1 VKFKKGS
8 DIMTKQDDLLRKAV
22 KNFNAKIR
30 RLEKKAQLSAEYIPI
45 PQKVYVSKIKS
56 SGGNI
61 ESIIS
66 ELQAFTAKPKV
77 AVDTE
82 LKKMVKAYNEKA
94 KRFEKRGFKV
104 DKLSYSK
111 LKDSPDVADTKAVI
125 KEFMKGGYK
134 TVKTEKGVELPDA
147 IYRKA
152 KKQLD
157 IINER
162 RAKQRARVGEIE
174 RGNLAQM
181 GRMRD
186 VNLLPKQDIDQISM
200 RDMPSYLRS
209 LDTQTQPNYLER
221 KNVKYRNNYISMLN
235 NLFDS
240 NDPRLREIINKIHS
254 INIDDFINASLGSDY
269 LFILFYRD
277 PVEREN
283 QREIIY
289 DNIMRL

>member
-1 VKFKKGS
+1 
-8 DIMTKQDDLLRKAV
+8 MTKQDELLRKAV
-22 KNFNAKIR
+22 KNFNAKIK

-56 SGGNI
+56 SGANI

-66 ELQAFTAKPKV
+66 ELQAFTARPKV
-77 AVDTE
+77 TVDSE

-111 LKDSPDVADTKAVI
+111 LKDSSDLEETKAFI
-125 KEFMKGGYK
+125 REFMKGGYK

-162 RAKQRARVGEIE
+162 RAKQRARLGEIE

-186 VNLLPKQDIDQISM
+186 VNLLPKKDISQISE

-209 LDTQTQPNYLER
+209 LETQTKPNYLER
-221 KNVKYRNNYISMLN
+221 KNLQYVNNYISMLD
-235 NLFDS
+235 NLFSKD
-240 NDPRLREIINKIHS
+240 DPRLTKIKDKILS
-254 INIDDFINASLGSDY
+254 MNIDDFIDASLGSDY

-277 PVEREN
+277 PVEQEN

-289 DNIMRL
+289 DKIMGL

>member
-1 VKFKKGS
+1 
-8 DIMTKQDDLLRKAV
+8 MTKQDELLRKAV
-22 KNFNAKIR
+22 KNFNAKIK

-45 PQKVYVSKIKS
+45 PQKVYVSKIKN
-56 SGGNI
+56 SGANI

-66 ELQAFTAKPKV
+66 ELKAFTARPKV
-77 AVDTE
+77 TVDSE

-94 KRFEKRGFKV
+94 KRFEKRGYKV

-125 KEFMKGGYK
+125 IEFMKGGYK

-162 RAKQRARVGEIE
+162 RAKQRARVGEID

-209 LDTQTQPNYLER
+209 LDTQTQPNYHER
-221 KNVKYRNNYISMLN
+221 KNVQYRNNYISMLN

-240 NDPRLREIINKIHS
+240 NDSRLKEIINKIHS
-254 INIDDFINASLGSDY
+254 VNIEDFINASLGSDY

-277 PVEREN
+277 PVERES

>member
-1 VKFKKGS
+1 
-8 DIMTKQDDLLRKAV
+8 MTKQDELLRKAV
-22 KNFNAKIR
+22 KNFNAKIK
-30 RLEKKAQLSAEYIPI
+30 RLEKKAQLSGQYISI
-45 PQKVYVSKIKS
+45 PQKVYVKQIKN
-56 SGGNI
+56 SGANI

-66 ELQAFTAKPKV
+66 ELQRFTAKPKV
-77 AVDTE
+77 TVDSE

-104 DKLSYSK
+104 DKLLYSK
-111 LKDSPDVADTKAVI
+111 LKDSPDFAETKEFM

-162 RAKQRARVGEIE
+162 RAMQRAKVGEIE

-221 KNVKYRNNYISMLN
+221 KNLQYVHNYISMLN

-277 PVEREN
+277 PVERES

>member
-1 VKFKKGS
+1 
-8 DIMTKQDDLLRKAV
+8 MTKQDELLRKAV
-22 KNFNAKIR
+22 KNFNAKIK
-30 RLEKKAQLSAEYIPI
+30 RLEKKAQLSAQYIAI
-45 PQKVYVSKIKS
+45 PQKVYVSKIKN
-56 SGGNI
+56 SGANI

-66 ELQAFTAKPKV
+66 ELKAFTARPKV
-77 AVDTE
+77 TVDSE

-104 DKLSYSK
+104 EKLSYSK

-125 KEFMKGGYK
+125 MEFMKGGYK

-162 RAKQRARVGEIE
+162 RAIQRAKVGEIDK
-174 RGNLAQM
+174 GNLAQM

-186 VNLLPKQDIDQISM
+186 VNLLPKQDIDQIDI

-209 LDTQTQPNYLER
+209 LDTQTQPNYHER
-221 KNVKYRNNYISMLN
+221 KNVQYRNNYIAMLN

-240 NDPRLREIINKIHS
+240 NDSRLKEIINKIRS
-254 INIDDFINASLGSDY
+254 VNIEDFINASLGSDY

-277 PVEREN
+277 PVERES

>member
-1 VKFKKGS
+1 
-8 DIMTKQDDLLRKAV
+8 MTKQDELLRKAV
-22 KNFNAKIR
+22 KNFNAKIK

-56 SGGNI
+56 SGANI

-66 ELQAFTAKPKV
+66 ELQAFTARPKV
-77 AVDTE
+77 TVDSE

-104 DKLSYSK
+104 EKLSYSK

-125 KEFMKGGYK
+125 KEFMEGGYK
-134 TVKTEKGVELPDA
+134 IVKTEKGVELPDA

-152 KKQLD
+152 KKQLQ

-162 RAKQRARVGEIE
+162 RAMQRAKVGEIE
-174 RGNLAQM
+174 KGNLAQM

-221 KNVKYRNNYISMLN
+221 KNVQYRNNYISMLN

-240 NDPRLREIINKIHS
+240 NDPRLKEIINKIHS
-254 INIDDFINASLGSDY
+254 LNIEDFINASLGSDY

-277 PVEREN
+277 PVERES

>member
-1 VKFKKGS
+1 
-8 DIMTKQDDLLRKAV
+8 MTKQDDLLRKAV
-22 KNFNAKIR
+22 KNFNAKIK
-30 RLEKKAQLSAEYIPI
+30 RLEKKAQLLAEYIPI
-45 PQKVYVSKIKS
+45 PQKVYVSKIKN
-56 SGGNI
+56 SGANI

-66 ELQAFTAKPKV
+66 ELQAFTARPKV
-77 AVDTE
+77 TIDSE

-111 LKDSPDVADTKAVI
+111 LKDSPDLAETKEFM

-162 RAKQRARVGEIE
+162 RAMQRAKVGEIE

-200 RDMPSYLRS
+200 RDIPSYLRS

-221 KNVKYRNNYISMLN
+221 KNLQYVHNYISMLN

-277 PVEREN
+277 PVERES

>member
-1 VKFKKGS
+1 
-8 DIMTKQDDLLRKAV
+8 MTKQDELLRKAV
-22 KNFNAKIR
+22 KNFNAKIK

-45 PQKVYVSKIKS
+45 PQKVYVSKIKN
-56 SGGNI
+56 SGANI

-66 ELQAFTAKPKV
+66 ELQAFTARPKV
-77 AVDTE
+77 TVDSE

-104 DKLSYSK
+104 EKLSYSK

-125 KEFMKGGYK
+125 MEFMKGGYK

-162 RAKQRARVGEIE
+162 RAIQRAKVGEIDK
-174 RGNLAQM
+174 GNLAQM

-186 VNLLPKQDIDQISM
+186 VNLLPKQDIDQIDI

-209 LDTQTQPNYLER
+209 LDTQTQPNYHER
-221 KNVKYRNNYISMLN
+221 KNVQYRNNYISMLN

-240 NDPRLREIINKIHS
+240 NDSRLKEIINKIRS
-254 INIDDFINASLGSDY
+254 VNIEDFINASLGSDY

-277 PVEREN
+277 PVERES

>member
-1 VKFKKGS
+1 
-8 DIMTKQDDLLRKAV
+8 MTKQDELLRKAV
-22 KNFNAKIR
+22 KNFNAKIK
-30 RLEKKAQLSAEYIPI
+30 RLEKKAQLSAEYIHI
-45 PQKVYVSKIKS
+45 PQKVYVSKIKN
-56 SGGNI
+56 SGANI

-66 ELQAFTAKPKV
+66 ELKAFTARPKV
-77 AVDTE
+77 TVDSE

-94 KRFEKRGFKV
+94 KRFEKRGYKV

-111 LKDSPDVADTKAVI
+111 LKDSPDVEDTKAVI
-125 KEFMKGGYK
+125 MEFMKGGYK

-152 KKQLD
+152 KKQLQ

-162 RAKQRARVGEIE
+162 RAMQRAKVGEVE
-174 RGNLAQM
+174 KGNLAQM

-186 VNLLPKQDIDQISM
+186 VNLLPKQDIDQIGM

-221 KNVKYRNNYISMLN
+221 KNLQYRKNYISMLN

-240 NDPRLREIINKIHS
+240 NDPRLKEIINKIHS

-277 PVEREN
+277 PVERES

>member
-1 VKFKKGS
+1 
-8 DIMTKQDDLLRKAV
+8 MTKQDELLRKAV
-22 KNFNAKIR
+22 KNFNAKIK
-30 RLEKKAQLSAEYIPI
+30 RLEKKAQLSAEYIHI
-45 PQKVYVSKIKS
+45 PQKVYVSKIKN
-56 SGGNI
+56 SGANI
-61 ESIIS
+61 ETIIS
-66 ELQAFTAKPKV
+66 ELKAFTARPKV
-77 AVDTE
+77 TVDSE

-104 DKLSYSK
+104 EKLSYSK

-125 KEFMKGGYK
+125 MEFMKGGYK

-162 RAKQRARVGEIE
+162 RAKQRAMVGEIE

-200 RDMPSYLRS
+200 RDMPAYLRS

-240 NDPRLREIINKIHS
+240 NDPRLKEIINKIHS
-254 INIDDFINASLGSDY
+254 VNIEDFINASLGSDY

-277 PVEREN
+277 PVERES

>member
-1 VKFKKGS
+1 
-8 DIMTKQDDLLRKAV
+8 MTKQDELLRKAV
-22 KNFNAKIR
+22 KNFNAKIK

-45 PQKVYVSKIKS
+45 PQKVYVSKIKN
-56 SGGNI
+56 SGANI

-77 AVDTE
+77 TVDSE

-111 LKDSPDVADTKAVI
+111 LKDSPDLAETKEFM

-162 RAKQRARVGEIE
+162 RAMQRAKVGEIE

-221 KNVKYRNNYISMLN
+221 KNLQYVHNYISMLN

-277 PVEREN
+277 PVERES

-289 DNIMRL
+289 NNIMRL

>member
-1 VKFKKGS
+1 
-8 DIMTKQDDLLRKAV
+8 MTKQDELLRKAV
-22 KNFNAKIR
+22 KNFNAKIK
-30 RLEKKAQLSAEYIPI
+30 RLEKKAQLSAEYIHI
-45 PQKVYVSKIKS
+45 PQKVYVSKIKN
-56 SGGNI
+56 SGANI
-61 ESIIS
+61 ESVIS
-66 ELQAFTAKPKV
+66 ELQAFTARPKV
-77 AVDTE
+77 TVDAE

-94 KRFEKRGFKV
+94 KRFEKRGYKV

-111 LKDSPDVADTKAVI
+111 LKDSPDVEDTKAVI
-125 KEFMKGGYK
+125 MEFMKGGYK

-152 KKQLD
+152 KKQLQ

-221 KNVKYRNNYISMLN
+221 KNVHYRNNYISMLN

-240 NDPRLREIINKIHS
+240 NDPRLKEIINKIHS
-254 INIDDFINASLGSDY
+254 VNIEDFINASLGSDY

-277 PVEREN
+277 PVERES

>member
-1 VKFKKGS
+1 
-8 DIMTKQDDLLRKAV
+8 MTKQDELLRKAV
-22 KNFNAKIR
+22 KNFNAKIK

-45 PQKVYVSKIKS
+45 PQKVYVSKIKN
-56 SGGNI
+56 SGANI

-66 ELQAFTAKPKV
+66 ELKAFTARPKV
-77 AVDTE
+77 TVDSE

-94 KRFEKRGFKV
+94 KRFEKRGYKV

-125 KEFMKGGYK
+125 KEFMKGGYN

-152 KKQLD
+152 KKQLQ

-162 RAKQRARVGEIE
+162 RAMQRAKVGEIDK
-174 RGNLAQM
+174 GNLAQM

-186 VNLLPKQDIDQISM
+186 VNLLPKQDIDQIGI

-209 LDTQTQPNYLER
+209 LDVQTQPNYLER
-221 KNVKYRNNYISMLN
+221 KNVQYRNNYISMLN

-240 NDPRLREIINKIHS
+240 NDPRLKEIINKIHS
-254 INIDDFINASLGSDY
+254 VNIEDFINASLGSDY

-277 PVEREN
+277 PVERES

>member
-1 VKFKKGS
+1 
-8 DIMTKQDDLLRKAV
+8 MTKQDELLRKAV
-22 KNFNAKIR
+22 KNFNAKIK
-30 RLEKKAQLSAEYIPI
+30 RLEKKAQLSAEYIHI

-56 SGGNI
+56 SGANI

-66 ELQAFTAKPKV
+66 ELKAFTARPKV
-77 AVDTE
+77 TVDSE

-94 KRFEKRGFKV
+94 KRFEKRGYKV

-111 LKDSPDVADTKAVI
+111 LKDSPDVEDTKAVI
-125 KEFMKGGYK
+125 MEFMKGGYK

-152 KKQLD
+152 KKQLQ

-162 RAKQRARVGEIE
+162 RAMQRAKVGEVE
-174 RGNLAQM
+174 KGNLAQM

-186 VNLLPKQDIDQISM
+186 VNLLPKQDIDQIGM

-221 KNVKYRNNYISMLN
+221 KNLQYRKNYISMLN

-240 NDPRLREIINKIHS
+240 NDPRLKEIINKIHS
-254 INIDDFINASLGSDY
+254 INIEDFINASLGSDY

-277 PVEREN
+277 PVERES

>member
-1 VKFKKGS
+1 
-8 DIMTKQDDLLRKAV
+8 MTKQDELLRKAV
-22 KNFNAKIR
+22 KNFNAKIK
-30 RLEKKAQLSAEYIPI
+30 RLEKKTQISAEYIPI
-45 PQKVYVSKIKS
+45 PQKVYVKQIKN
-56 SGGNI
+56 SGANI
-61 ESIIS
+61 ESVIS

-77 AVDTE
+77 SVDSE

-94 KRFEKRGFKV
+94 KRFEKRGFEV

-111 LKDSPDVADTKAVI
+111 LKDSSDLEETKVFMR
-125 KEFMKGGYK
+125 EFMKGGYK

-186 VNLLPKQDIDQISM
+186 VNLLPKQDINQISM

-209 LDTQTQPNYLER
+209 LETQTQPNYLEK
-221 KNVKYRNNYISMLN
+221 KNLKYVNNYISMIN

-240 NDPRLREIINKIHS
+240 NDPRLKEIINKIHS
-254 INIDDFINASLGSDY
+254 INIEDFINASLGSDY

-277 PVEREN
+277 PVERES

>member
-1 VKFKKGS
+1 
-8 DIMTKQDDLLRKAV
+8 MTKQDELLRKAV
-22 KNFNAKIR
+22 KNFNAKIK
-30 RLEKKAQLSAEYIPI
+30 RLEKKAQLSAQYIPI
-45 PQKVYVSKIKS
+45 PQKVYVSKIKN
-56 SGGNI
+56 SGANI
-61 ESIIS
+61 ESVIS

-77 AVDTE
+77 SVDSE

-94 KRFEKRGFKV
+94 KRFEKRGIQV

-111 LKDSPDVADTKAVI
+111 LKDSSDLAETKEFM

-186 VNLLPKQDIDQISM
+186 VNLMPKKDISQISE
-200 RDMPSYLRS
+200 RDMPSYLHS
-209 LDTQTQPNYLER
+209 LDTQTQPNYHEE
-221 KNVKYRNNYISMLN
+221 KNWQYVNNYISMLN

-277 PVEREN
+277 PVERES

>member
-1 VKFKKGS
+1 
-8 DIMTKQDDLLRKAV
+8 MTKQDELLRKAV
-22 KNFNAKIR
+22 KNYNAKIK

-66 ELQAFTAKPKV
+66 ELQAFTAKPKL
-77 AVDTE
+77 AVDVE

-111 LKDSPDVADTKAVI
+111 LKDSSDLAETKAFMR
-125 KEFMKGGYK
+125 EFMGGGYK
-134 TVKTEKGVELPDA
+134 TVKTKKGVELPDA
-147 IYRKA
+147 LYRKA
-152 KKQLD
+152 KKQLV

-162 RAKQRARVGEIE
+162 RAKQRARLGKID

-209 LDTQTQPNYLER
+209 LDTQTQPNYFER
-221 KNVKYRNNYISMLN
+221 KNLQYVNNYISMLN
-235 NLFDS
+235 NLFSKD
-240 NDPRLREIINKIHS
+240 DPRLTKIKDKILS
-254 INIDDFINASLGSDY
+254 MNIDDFIDASLGSDY

-277 PVEREN
+277 PVEQEN

-289 DNIMRL
+289 DKIMGL

>member
-1 VKFKKGS
+1 
-8 DIMTKQDDLLRKAV
+8 MTKQDELLRKAV
-22 KNFNAKIR
+22 KNFNAKIK
-30 RLEKKAQLSAEYIPI
+30 RLEKKAQLSGQYISI
-45 PQKVYVSKIKS
+45 PQKVYVKQIKN
-56 SGGNI
+56 SGANI

-66 ELQAFTAKPKV
+66 ELQRFTAKPKV
-77 AVDTE
+77 TVDSE

-111 LKDSPDVADTKAVI
+111 LKDSPDLAETKEFM

-162 RAKQRARVGEIE
+162 RAMQRAKVGEIE

-186 VNLLPKQDIDQISM
+186 VNLLPKQDIDQISI

-221 KNVKYRNNYISMLN
+221 KNLQYVHNYLSMLN

-277 PVEREN
+277 PVERES

>member
-1 VKFKKGS
+1 
-8 DIMTKQDDLLRKAV
+8 MTKQDELLRKAV
-22 KNFNAKIR
+22 KNFNAKIK
-30 RLEKKAQLSAEYIPI
+30 RLEKKAQLSVEYIHI
-45 PQKVYVSKIKS
+45 PQKVYVSKIKN
-56 SGGNI
+56 SGANI

-66 ELQAFTAKPKV
+66 ELKAFTARPKV
-77 AVDTE
+77 TVDSE

-104 DKLSYSK
+104 EKLSYSK
-111 LKDSPDVADTKAVI
+111 LKDSPDVADTKAII
-125 KEFMKGGYK
+125 KEFMEGGYK

-162 RAKQRARVGEIE
+162 RAKQRARLGEIE

-186 VNLLPKQDIDQISM
+186 VNLLPKKDISEISM
-200 RDMPSYLRS
+200 RDMPAYLRS

-221 KNVKYRNNYISMLN
+221 KNLQYVNNYISMLN
-235 NLFDS
+235 NLFSED
-240 NDPRLREIINKIHS
+240 DPRLTKIKDKILS
-254 INIDDFINASLGSDY
+254 MNIDDFIDASLGSDY

-277 PVEREN
+277 PVERES

>member
-1 VKFKKGS
+1 
-8 DIMTKQDDLLRKAV
+8 MTKQDELLRKAV
-22 KNFNAKIR
+22 KNYNAKIK

-45 PQKVYVSKIKS
+45 PQKLYVSKIKS
-56 SGGNI
+56 SGANI

-77 AVDTE
+77 SVYSE

-111 LKDSPDVADTKAVI
+111 LKDSSDLADTKAFI
-125 KEFMKGGYK
+125 REFLEGGYK

-147 IYRKA
+147 LYRKA

-157 IINER
+157 LINER
-162 RAKQRARVGEIE
+162 RAKQRARLGEIE

-186 VNLLPKQDIDQISM
+186 VNLLPKKDISQISE

-209 LDTQTQPNYLER
+209 LETQTQPNYLEK
-221 KNVKYRNNYISMLN
+221 KNLQYVNNYISMLN
-235 NLFDS
+235 NLFSKD
-240 NDPRLREIINKIHS
+240 DPRLTKIKDKILS
-254 INIDDFINASLGSDY
+254 MNIDDFIDTSLGSDY

-277 PVEREN
+277 PVEQEN

-289 DNIMRL
+289 DKIMGL

>member
-1 VKFKKGS
+1 
-8 DIMTKQDDLLRKAV
+8 MTKQDELLRKAV
-22 KNFNAKIR
+22 KNFNAKIK
-30 RLEKKAQLSAEYIPI
+30 RLEKKAQLSAEYIHI
-45 PQKVYVSKIKS
+45 PQKVYVSKIKN
-56 SGGNI
+56 SGANI

-66 ELQAFTAKPKV
+66 ELKAFTARPKV
-77 AVDTE
+77 TVDSE
-82 LKKMVKAYNEKA
+82 LKKMVKTYNEKA
-94 KRFEKRGFKV
+94 KRFEKRGYKV

-111 LKDSPDVADTKAVI
+111 LKDSPDVEDTKAVI
-125 KEFMKGGYK
+125 MEFMKGGYK

-152 KKQLD
+152 KKQLQ

-162 RAKQRARVGEIE
+162 RAMQRAKVGEVDK
-174 RGNLAQM
+174 GNLAQM

-186 VNLLPKQDIDQISM
+186 VNLLPKQDIDQIGI
-200 RDMPSYLRS
+200 RDMPAYLRS

-221 KNVKYRNNYISMLN
+221 KNVHYRNNYISMLN

-240 NDPRLREIINKIHS
+240 NDSRLKEIINKIHS

-277 PVEREN
+277 PVERES

>member
-1 VKFKKGS
+1 
-8 DIMTKQDDLLRKAV
+8 MTKQDELLRKAV
-22 KNFNAKIR
+22 KNYNAKIK
-30 RLEKKAQLSAEYIPI
+30 RLEKKAQLSAVYIPI

-56 SGGNI
+56 SGANI

-77 AVDTE
+77 SVDSD

-111 LKDSPDVADTKAVI
+111 LKDTSDLAATKEFM

-162 RAKQRARVGEIE
+162 RAKQRAKAGEIE

-186 VNLLPKQDIDQISM
+186 LNLLPKQNINQISA

-209 LDTQTQPNYLER
+209 LDTQTQPNYLEK
-221 KNVKYRNNYISMLN
+221 KNLKYVNNYISMLN

-240 NDPRLREIINKIHS
+240 NDPRLKEIINKIHS
-254 INIDDFINASLGSDY
+254 VNIEDFINASLGSDY

-277 PVEREN
+277 PVEQEN

-289 DNIMRL
+289 DKIMGL

>member
-1 VKFKKGS
+1 
-8 DIMTKQDDLLRKAV
+8 MTKQDELLRKAV
-22 KNFNAKIR
+22 KNFNAKIK
-30 RLEKKAQLSAEYIPI
+30 RLEKKAQLSGQYISI
-45 PQKVYVSKIKS
+45 PQKVYVKQIKN
-56 SGGNI
+56 SGANI

-66 ELQAFTAKPKV
+66 ELQRFTAKPKV
-77 AVDTE
+77 TVDSE

-111 LKDSPDVADTKAVI
+111 LKDSPDLAETKEFM

-162 RAKQRARVGEIE
+162 RAMQRAKVGEIE

-221 KNVKYRNNYISMLN
+221 KNLQYVHNYISMLN

-277 PVEREN
+277 PVERES

>member
-1 VKFKKGS
+1 
-8 DIMTKQDDLLRKAV
+8 MTKQDELLRKAV
-22 KNFNAKIR
+22 KNFNAKIK
-30 RLEKKAQLSAEYIPI
+30 RLEEKVQLSAEYIPI
-45 PQKVYVSKIKS
+45 PQKVYVSKIKN
-56 SGGNI
+56 SGANI

-66 ELQAFTAKPKV
+66 ELQRFTAKPKV
-77 AVDTE
+77 TVDSE

-111 LKDSPDVADTKAVI
+111 LKDSPDLAETKEFM

-162 RAKQRARVGEIE
+162 RAMQRAKVGEIE

-186 VNLLPKQDIDQISM
+186 VNLLPKQDINQISM
-200 RDMPSYLRS
+200 RDIPSYLRS

-221 KNVKYRNNYISMLN
+221 KNLQYVHNYISMLN

-240 NDPRLREIINKIHS
+240 NDPRLREIINKMHS

-277 PVEREN
+277 PVERES

>member
-1 VKFKKGS
+1 
-8 DIMTKQDDLLRKAV
+8 MTKQDELLRKAV
-22 KNFNAKIR
+22 KNFNAKIK
-30 RLEKKAQLSAEYIPI
+30 RLEKKAQLSAEYIHI
-45 PQKVYVSKIKS
+45 PQKVYVSKIKN
-56 SGGNI
+56 SGANI
-61 ESIIS
+61 ESVIS
-66 ELQAFTAKPKV
+66 ELKAFTARPKV
-77 AVDTE
+77 TVDFE

-94 KRFEKRGFKV
+94 KRFEKRGYKV

-111 LKDSPDVADTKAVI
+111 LKDTPDVADTKAVI
-125 KEFMKGGYK
+125 MEFMKGGYK

-152 KKQLD
+152 KKQLQ

-162 RAKQRARVGEIE
+162 RAKQRARVGEIDK
-174 RGNLAQM
+174 GNLAQM

-186 VNLLPKQDIDQISM
+186 VNLLPKQDIDQIDI

-209 LDTQTQPNYLER
+209 LDTQTQPNYHER

-240 NDPRLREIINKIHS
+240 NDPRLKEIINKIHS
-254 INIDDFINASLGSDY
+254 VNIEDFINASLGSDY

-277 PVEREN
+277 PVERES

>member
-1 VKFKKGS
+1 
-8 DIMTKQDDLLRKAV
+8 MTKQDELLRKAV
-22 KNFNAKIR
+22 KNFNAKIK

-56 SGGNI
+56 SGANI

-66 ELQAFTAKPKV
+66 ELKAFTARPKV
-77 AVDTE
+77 TVDSE

-94 KRFEKRGFKV
+94 KRFEKRGYKV

-111 LKDSPDVADTKAVI
+111 LKDSPDVEDTKAVI
-125 KEFMKGGYK
+125 MEFMKGGYK

-152 KKQLD
+152 KKQLQ

-162 RAKQRARVGEIE
+162 RAMQRAKVGEVE
-174 RGNLAQM
+174 KGNLAQM

-186 VNLLPKQDIDQISM
+186 VNLLPKQDIDQIGM

-221 KNVKYRNNYISMLN
+221 KNLQYRKNYISMLN

-240 NDPRLREIINKIHS
+240 NDPRLKEIINKIHS
-254 INIDDFINASLGSDY
+254 MNIEDFINASLGSDY

-277 PVEREN
+277 PVERES

>member
-1 VKFKKGS
+1 
-8 DIMTKQDDLLRKAV
+8 MTKQDELLRKAV
-22 KNFNAKIR
+22 KNFNAKIK
-30 RLEKKAQLSAEYIPI
+30 RLEKKAQLSAEYISI
-45 PQKVYVSKIKS
+45 PQKVYVKQIKN
-56 SGGNI
+56 SGANI

-77 AVDTE
+77 TVDSE

-111 LKDSPDVADTKAVI
+111 LKDSPDLAETKEFM

-162 RAKQRARVGEIE
+162 RAMQRAKVGEIE

-240 NDPRLREIINKIHS
+240 NDPRLKEIINKIHS
-254 INIDDFINASLGSDY
+254 INIEDFINASLGSDY

-277 PVEREN
+277 PVERES

>member
-1 VKFKKGS
+1 
-8 DIMTKQDDLLRKAV
+8 MTKQDELLRKAV
-22 KNFNAKIR
+22 KNYNAKIK

-45 PQKVYVSKIKS
+45 PQKVYVSKIKN

-77 AVDTE
+77 TVDSE

-152 KKQLD
+152 KKQLQ

-162 RAKQRARVGEIE
+162 RAMQRAKVGEIE

-186 VNLLPKQDIDQISM
+186 VNLLPKQDINQITM

-209 LDTQTQPNYLER
+209 LDTQTQPNYFER
-221 KNVKYRNNYISMLN
+221 KNLQYVNNYISMLN

>member
-1 VKFKKGS
+1 
-8 DIMTKQDDLLRKAV
+8 MTKQDELLRKAV
-22 KNFNAKIR
+22 KNFNAKIK
-30 RLEKKAQLSAEYIPI
+30 RLEKKAQLSAEYIRI
-45 PQKVYVSKIKS
+45 PQKVYVSKIKN
-56 SGGNI
+56 SGANI
-61 ESIIS
+61 ETIIS
-66 ELQAFTAKPKV
+66 ELKAFTARPKV
-77 AVDTE
+77 TVDSE

-104 DKLSYSK
+104 EKLSYSK

-125 KEFMKGGYK
+125 AEFMKGGYK

-152 KKQLD
+152 KKQLQ

-162 RAKQRARVGEIE
+162 RAIQRAKVGEIDK
-174 RGNLAQM
+174 GNLAQM

-209 LDTQTQPNYLER
+209 LDTQTQPNYHER
-221 KNVKYRNNYISMLN
+221 KNVQYRNNYISMLN

-240 NDPRLREIINKIHS
+240 NDSRLKEIINKIHS
-254 INIDDFINASLGSDY
+254 VNIEDFINASLGSDY

-277 PVEREN
+277 PVERES

>member
-1 VKFKKGS
+1 
-8 DIMTKQDDLLRKAV
+8 MTKQDELLRKAV
-22 KNFNAKIR
+22 KNFNAKIK
-30 RLEKKAQLSAEYIPI
+30 RLEKKAQLSGQYISI
-45 PQKVYVSKIKS
+45 PQKVYVKQIKN
-56 SGGNI
+56 SGANI

-66 ELQAFTAKPKV
+66 ELQRFTAKPKV
-77 AVDTE
+77 TVDSE

-111 LKDSPDVADTKAVI
+111 LKDSPDLAETKEFM

-162 RAKQRARVGEIE
+162 RAMQRAKVGEIE

-221 KNVKYRNNYISMLN
+221 KNLQYVHNYISMLN

-277 PVEREN
+277 PVERES

-289 DNIMRL
+289 NNIMRL

>member
-1 VKFKKGS
+1 
-8 DIMTKQDDLLRKAV
+8 MTKQDELLRKAV
-22 KNFNAKIR
+22 KSFNAKIK

-77 AVDTE
+77 TVDTE

-111 LKDSPDVADTKAVI
+111 LKDSSDLAETKEFM

-147 IYRKA
+147 LYRKA

-157 IINER
+157 LINER

-200 RDMPSYLRS
+200 RDMPSYLQS

-221 KNVKYRNNYISMLN
+221 KNAQYRNNYISMLN

>member
-1 VKFKKGS
+1 
-8 DIMTKQDDLLRKAV
+8 MTKQDELLRKAV
-22 KNFNAKIR
+22 KNFNAKIK
-30 RLEKKAQLSAEYIPI
+30 RLEKKAQLSAEHISI
-45 PQKVYVSKIKS
+45 PQKVYVSKIKN
-56 SGGNI
+56 SGANI

-66 ELQAFTAKPKV
+66 ELQAFTAKPKA

-111 LKDSPDVADTKAVI
+111 LKDSPEVADTKAVI
-125 KEFMKGGYK
+125 KEFMEGGYK
-134 TVKTEKGVELPDA
+134 IVKTEKGVELPDA

-152 KKQLD
+152 KKQLE

-162 RAKQRARVGEIE
+162 RAKQRAKVGEIE

-221 KNVKYRNNYISMLN
+221 KNVQYRNNYISMLN

>member
-1 VKFKKGS
+1 
-8 DIMTKQDDLLRKAV
+8 MTKQDELLRKAV
-22 KNFNAKIR
+22 KNFNAKIK
-30 RLEKKAQLSAEYIPI
+30 RLEKKAQISAEYIPI
-45 PQKVYVSKIKS
+45 PQKVYVSKIKN
-56 SGGNI
+56 SGANI

-77 AVDTE
+77 TVDSE

-111 LKDSPDVADTKAVI
+111 LKDSPDVAETKSFI

-162 RAKQRARVGEIE
+162 RAMQRAKVGEIE

-186 VNLLPKQDIDQISM
+186 VNLLPKQDINQISV

-221 KNVKYRNNYISMLN
+221 KNVQYRNNYISMLN

-277 PVEREN
+277 PVERES

>member
-1 VKFKKGS
+1 
-8 DIMTKQDDLLRKAV
+8 MTKQDELLRKAV
-22 KNFNAKIR
+22 KNFNAKIK
-30 RLEKKAQLSAEYIPI
+30 RLEKKAQLSAQYIPI
-45 PQKVYVSKIKS
+45 PQKVYVSKIKN
-56 SGGNI
+56 SGANI

-66 ELQAFTAKPKV
+66 ELKAFTARPKV
-77 AVDTE
+77 TVDSE

-104 DKLSYSK
+104 EKLSYSK

-125 KEFMKGGYK
+125 TEFMKGGYK

-152 KKQLD
+152 KKQLQ

-162 RAKQRARVGEIE
+162 RAMQRAKVGEIDK
-174 RGNLAQM
+174 GNLAQM

-186 VNLLPKQDIDQISM
+186 VNLLPKQDIDQIGI

-221 KNVKYRNNYISMLN
+221 KNVQYRNNYISMLN

-240 NDPRLREIINKIHS
+240 NDPRLKEIINKIHS
-254 INIDDFINASLGSDY
+254 VNIEDFINASLGSDY

-277 PVEREN
+277 PVERES

>member
-1 VKFKKGS
+1 
-8 DIMTKQDDLLRKAV
+8 MTKQDELLRKAV
-22 KNFNAKIR
+22 KNFNAKIK
-30 RLEKKAQLSAEYIPI
+30 RLEKKAQLSAEYIHI
-45 PQKVYVSKIKS
+45 PQKVYVSKIKN
-56 SGGNI
+56 SGANI

-66 ELQAFTAKPKV
+66 ELKAFTARPKV
-77 AVDTE
+77 TVDTE

-104 DKLSYSK
+104 EKLSYSK
-111 LKDSPDVADTKAVI
+111 LKDSPDVADTKTVI
-125 KEFMKGGYK
+125 KEFMEGGYK
-134 TVKTEKGVELPDA
+134 TVKTAKGVELPDA

-221 KNVKYRNNYISMLN
+221 KNLQYRNNYISMLN
-235 NLFDS
+235 NLFSED
-240 NDPRLREIINKIHS
+240 DPRLTKIKDKILS
-254 INIDDFINASLGSDY
+254 MNIDDFIDASLGSDY

-277 PVEREN
+277 PVEQEN

-289 DNIMRL
+289 DKIMGL

>member
-1 VKFKKGS
+1 
-8 DIMTKQDDLLRKAV
+8 
-22 KNFNAKIR
+22 
-30 RLEKKAQLSAEYIPI
+30 
-45 PQKVYVSKIKS
+45 
-56 SGGNI
+56 
-61 ESIIS
+61 
-66 ELQAFTAKPKV
+66 
-77 AVDTE
+77 
-82 LKKMVKAYNEKA
+82 MVKAYNEKA

-104 DKLSYSK
+104 EKLSYSK

-125 KEFMKGGYK
+125 KEFMEGGYK

-221 KNVKYRNNYISMLN
+221 KNLQYRNNYISMLN
-235 NLFDS
+235 NLFS
-240 NDPRLREIINKIHS
+240 ENDPRLTKIKDKILS
-254 INIDDFINASLGSDY
+254 TNIDDFIDASLGSDY

-277 PVEREN
+277 PVEQES

-289 DNIMRL
+289 DKIMGL

>member
-1 VKFKKGS
+1 
-8 DIMTKQDDLLRKAV
+8 MTKQDELLRKVV
-22 KNFNAKIR
+22 KNFNAKIK

-66 ELQAFTAKPKV
+66 ELQAFTAKPK
-77 AVDTE
+77 ADDTE

-104 DKLSYSK
+104 DKLLYSK
-111 LKDSPDVADTKAVI
+111 LKDSPDVADTKVVI
-125 KEFMKGGYK
+125 KEFMEGGYK

-152 KKQLD
+152 KKQLQ

-162 RAKQRARVGEIE
+162 RAKQRAKVGEIE

-209 LDTQTQPNYLER
+209 LETQTQPNYLEKR
-221 KNVKYRNNYISMLN
+221 ICNM
-235 NLFDS
+235 
-240 NDPRLREIINKIHS
+240 
-254 INIDDFINASLGSDY
+254 
-269 LFILFYRD
+269 
-277 PVEREN
+277 
-283 QREIIY
+283 
-289 DNIMRL
+289 

>member
-1 VKFKKGS
+1 
-8 DIMTKQDDLLRKAV
+8 MTKQDELLRKAV
-22 KNFNAKIR
+22 KNYNAKIK

-66 ELQAFTAKPKV
+66 ELQAFTEKPK

-104 DKLSYSK
+104 DKLLYSK

-157 IINER
+157 LINER

-186 VNLLPKQDIDQISM
+186 VNLLPKKDIDEISM

-209 LDTQTQPNYLER
+209 LDTQTQPNYLEK
-221 KNVKYRNNYISMLN
+221 KNLQYVNNYISMLN

>member
-1 VKFKKGS
+1 
-8 DIMTKQDDLLRKAV
+8 MTKQDELLRKAV
-22 KNFNAKIR
+22 KNYNAKIK
-30 RLEKKAQLSAEYIPI
+30 RLEKKAQLSAKYIPI

-77 AVDTE
+77 TVDTE

-111 LKDSPDVADTKAVI
+111 LKDSSELADTKSFI
-125 KEFMKGGYK
+125 REFMEGGYK

-162 RAKQRARVGEIE
+162 RAKQRARLGEIE

-186 VNLLPKQDIDQISM
+186 VNLLPKKDINQISE

-209 LDTQTQPNYLER
+209 LETQSKPNYIER
-221 KNVKYRNNYISMLN
+221 KNLQYVNNYITMLN

-240 NDPRLREIINKIHS
+240 NDPRLSEIINKIHS
-254 INIDDFINASLGSDY
+254 INIEDFINESLGSDY

-277 PVEREN
+277 PVEKEN

-289 DNIMRL
+289 DKIMGL